1 MPIISSD
8 YDAGNADGYTISGS
22 NVHLTIEEGVTL
34 TTSAGYSGVNMGS
47 NGFNWVQNNGTIN
60 AGGGI
65 TTSGLTSYIWNA
77 ASGHIFGYNGI
88 WTSGDFSN
96 IVNDGAIFVN
106 GWGVTISA
114 ADGTYFSN
122 SGAVTSGSSAL
133 FCSGSSGVVISNS
146 GTLRSS
152 SYAIQVS
159 SGGTIQ
165 LTNSGTIEG
174 DSYFGNAS
182 TTFRNSGH
190 VEGDVMLAGS
200 GGNLFDGRGGT
211 VSGAIISGGGADRL
225 IAGNDGAS
233 IGGGGGN
240 DTISGGAGID
250 FLDGGDGNDTLDFA
264 FATTGVTINLAD
276 EGAYGDT
283 YVGFENVSGSG
294 FADTLRGDGGAN
306 ALSGQAG
313 ADKLYGLAGNDTLDG
328 GRGADRME
336 GGDGAD
342 TYYVD
347 NAGDVVI
354 EANVAGVDTVNAS
367 VTFSLAGQYIENL
380 VLTGLGDINGTGN
393 SQANRLTGNA
403 GANDLDGGAGADT
416 MTGGLGDDDYYVDN
430 VGDRVVET
438 QDQGLDRVYS
448 SVTFSLAGQHVERLA
463 LTGSANIN
471 GTGNSLDNRLFGN
484 AGANVLDGG
493 GGNDRLAGGAGADTF
508 AFTTALK
515 ASNVDTITDFVAAD
529 DTIRLEN
536 GVFVG
541 LAAGALAADAFYA
554 GTAAHDS
561 DDRIIYDQ
569 ATGALFFD
577 RDGTGGAYAAVR
589 FAILENHA
597 AVTAADFVVV

>member
-8 YDAGNADGYTISGS
+8 YDAGSADGYTISGF

-34 TTSAGYSGVNMGS
+34 TTSAGYLGVNMGAG
-47 NGFNWVQNNGTIN
+47 GFNWVQNNGTIN

-65 TTSGLTSYIWNA
+65 GTTGSESYIWNT

-88 WTSGDFSN
+88 YCGGAYSD
-96 IVNDGAIFVN
+96 IINDG
-106 GWGVTISA
+106 TIVASSA
-114 ADGTYFSN
+114 AINVTSANSCYVSN
-122 SGAVTSGSSAL
+122 SGLLSGSTAI
-133 FCSGSSGVVISNS
+133 FCQTSTDLTISNS
-146 GTLRSS
+146 GTARGS
-152 SYAIQVS
+152 SYSVQVY
-159 SGGTIQ
+159 SGGTTSF
-165 LTNSGTIEG
+165 TNSGSLEG
-174 DSYFGNAS
+174 DAYFANAS
-182 TTFRNSGH
+182 TTFRNAGAID
-190 VEGDVMLAGS
+190 GDVNLLGS
-200 GGNLFDGRGGT
+200 GGNVFDGRGGT
-211 VSGAIISGGGADRL
+211 VGGAITSGGGADRL

-233 IGGGGGN
+233 ISGGGGN

-264 FATTGVTINLAD
+264 FATSGVTINLAD

-283 YVGFENVSGSG
+283 YIGFENVSGSG

-336 GGDGAD
+336 GGEGAD

-354 EANVAGVDTVNAS
+354 EANVTGVDTVNAS
-367 VTFSLAGQYIENL
+367 VTFSLAGQYVENL

-393 SQANRLTGNA
+393 SLANRLTGNA
-403 GANDLDGGAGADT
+403 GANDLDGAAGADT

-438 QDQGLDRVYS
+438 QNQGLDRVYS

-463 LTGSANIN
+463 LTGSASIN
-471 GTGNSLDNRLFGN
+471 GTGNSLDNRLVGN

-493 GGNDRLAGGAGADTF
+493 GGNDRIAGGAGADTF

-515 ASNVDTITDFVAAD
+515 ASNVDTITDFVATD

-541 LAAGALAADAFYA
+541 LAAGALAAGAFYA
-554 GTAAHDS
+554 GAAAHDS

-569 ATGALFFD
+569 ASGSLFFD